1 MKRRKSLCTLI
12 FFCSLA
18 NENNNSGINQITQTT
33 MFSRKKS
40 IILKGSLVVF
50 SSLLLASCGNDS
62 AKEEAD
68 TTTAVDSTAAVAEVD
83 VPEVSYSLP
92 SPLQIASIF
101 KKSGLKFKDGITSDV
116 SDPARF
122 NTKLSKAIN
131 LGVYSADLSYCVL
144 NKQNQASMNYMK
156 LSRQLADNL
165 GMGSVF
171 DQGDLSKRFEK
182 NLSNEDSLAYII
194 AELQMVTDM
203 YLDENDQQEITS
215 IVFAG
220 AWVESMYV
228 GANVYEK
235 GKDKSLNN
243 KLAEQMTI
251 LGSIVNA
258 LTAVE
263 KKDSGISG
271 LIADLKGV
279 KDIYD
284 ALPSVKNNPDA
295 EDSDAELSLTD
306 DEVAKLTAKITEIRA
321 KFIKG

>member
-1 MKRRKSLCTLI
+1 MFSSKKSL
-12 FFCSLA
+12 
-18 NENNNSGINQITQTT
+18 
-33 MFSRKKS
+33 
-40 IILKGSLVVF
+40 ILKGSLVLV
-50 SSLLLASCGNDS
+50 SAMLLASCGNETP
-62 AKEEAD
+62 KEE
-68 TTTAVDSTAAVAEVD
+68 TETPTAVDSQSVADVD

-101 KKSGLKFKDGITSDV
+101 KKSGLKYKEGITSDIN
-116 SDPARF
+116 DPAKF
-122 NTKLSKAIN
+122 NSKLSKALN

-171 DQGDLSKRFEK
+171 DQGNLSKRFEK
-182 NLSNEDSLAYII
+182 NLGNEDSLAYII

-228 GANVYEK
+228 GSKVYEK

-251 LGSIVNA
+251 LGSILNA
-258 LTAVE
+258 LKAVE
-263 KKDSGISG
+263 KKDSGITG
-271 LIADLKGV
+271 LLADLQGV
-279 KDIYD
+279 KSIYD
-284 ALPSVKNNPDA
+284 ELPSVKNNPDA
-295 EDSDAELSLTD
+295 ENSEAELSLTD
-306 DEVAKLTAKITEIRA
+306 DEVAKLTTKIAEVRA